1 MRWVDDERLLGRSLE
16 LMFSQATSALVSSGI
31 ACLVLLYTFWDK
43 ASPKLMLAWVMV
55 FCFVA
60 IYRVRLKSSFLNSS
74 ESDKNHRSW
83 FVKLGVTIFLTGVLW
98 GALILYLMMYA
109 QGFAAAILFANFA
122 LLLAGSVTVYA
133 MSMPIFV
140 MFSVPMVL
148 PPLVYLV
155 MDTNQDSWMLA
166 AVCLGWYL
174 FMVST
179 ARRFGEF
186 AARSFG
192 YEYENRGLV
201 AELEEQNRRAEVLA
215 QELMVLSNTD
225 SLTGVYNRRYLDECI
240 ASELSRAHRTDGALS
255 LLMCDVDFFKRYND
269 SLGHVEGDKC
279 LTVVANILTESARG
293 GTDVVA
299 RYGGEEF
306 AVVLANTEAVQAKVF
321 AERLRKAV
329 AEKQIPHPDSDVS
342 EFLTISI
349 GVSSLCDIECDTSS
363 DLIRR
368 ADKALY
374 RAKARGRNLVQC
386 QAECESRD

>member
-1 MRWVDDERLLGRSLE
+1 MRWVGDERLLGRSLE

-31 ACLVLLYTFWDK
+31 AALVLFYTFWDK
-43 ASPKLMLAWVMV
+43 ASPQWMLAWAAC
-55 FCFVA
+55 FCLVA
-60 IYRVRLKSSFLNSS
+60 TYRVNLKSSFLKSS
-74 ESDKNHRSW
+74 EQEKNNRAW
-83 FVKLGVTIFLTGVLW
+83 FVKLGATIFVTGVLW
-98 GALILYLMMYA
+98 GAFIVYLMMFA
-109 QGFAAAILFANFA
+109 EGFTAAILLANFA
-122 LLLAGSVTVYA
+122 LLLAGSVTAYA
-133 MSMPIFV
+133 MSMPIFA
-140 MFSVPMVL
+140 MFSVPMVFPAML
-148 PPLVYLV
+148 YLV
-155 MDTNQDSWMLA
+155 VNDDQNSWMLA

-240 ASELSRAHRTDGALS
+240 ASELSRAHRTNGALS

-269 SLGHVEGDKC
+269 SLGHVDGDKC
-279 LTVVANILTESARG
+279 LKVVANILLESARE

-306 AVVLANTEAVQAKVF
+306 AVVLANTEADQAKIF
-321 AERLRKAV
+321 AERLRKSV
-329 AEKQIPHPDSDVS
+329 ADKLIPHPDSDIS
-342 EFLTISI
+342 KYLTISI
-349 GVSSLCDIECDTSS
+349 GVSSLCDIERDSAS
-363 DLIRR
+363 DLIKR

-374 RAKARGRNLVQC
+374 RAKECGRNQVQC
-386 QAECESRD
+386 QPSCG